1 VFVFVFVFMFGF
13 VSAQGP
19 GLGHPISE
27 ADVAAW
33 DISILP
39 DGTGLPPGNGTPE
52 QGSKVFAA
60 KCAVCHG
67 ENGKGGSAAALVGGQ
82 PLTSGIETTK
92 TVANFWPYATTI
104 FDFTRRAMPW
114 PRPRTLTNEEVYAL
128 TAFLLYLRERRKPLC
143 PFKTLVIDEPE
154 LLGDRLFVSLLLGLL
169 RYFLTEPDGFQPPP
183 ARIERKTFGKQ
194 VTRCVSGADVRVSL
208 WNPGRFPQD
217 VHELRIS
224 VFVPPSNA
232 LLVRGQQVIGT
243 RQRAH
248 RSPDEPRD
256 R

>member
-1 VFVFVFVFMFGF
+1 MCTHRRAVHRSGVLGSPFVFRFVFMFTFVFMFAF
-13 VSAQGP
+13 VSAQAPSTALGTSP

-39 DGTGLPPGNGTPE
+39 DGAGLPAGSGTAE

-67 ENGKGGSAAALVGGQ
+67 ENGKGGSAAAVVGGQ

-128 TAFLLYLRERRKPLC
+128 TAFILAQNKIIAADEVMNAQ
-143 PFKTLVIDEPE
+143 TLPKVRMPN
-154 LLGDRLFVSLLLGLL
+154 R
-169 RYFLTEPDGFQPPP
+169 DGFIP
-183 ARIERKTFGKQ
+183 
-194 VTRCVSGADVRVSL
+194 
-208 WNPGRFPQD
+208 RFP
-217 VHELRIS
+217 ERI
-224 VFVPPSNA
+224 P
-232 LLVRGQQVIGT
+232 
-243 RQRAH
+243 
-248 RSPDEPRD
+248 
-256 R
+256 